1 MSRYLLVRVG
11 QSLVSLWAVVTI
23 VFLLVRATG
32 DPAALL
38 LPVGATQAQA
48 AQLRQSLGLNQSL
61 ASQYVEFLGHAVRG
75 NFGNSIVYSQSA
87 LSVIEPRLAATLQLV
102 LVTFAV
108 ILVVA
113 VPAGV
118 YAAAHRDRP
127 LDRFIRG
134 AATVAQAVPNFWVG
148 TILIIIFGVE
158 LRILPTFGNGGIRN
172 YVMPVISLALLGIAA
187 LTRLTRSSVLEA
199 LSSEYIKFARAKGV
213 AERAILWR
221 HALRNGVM
229 AVVTLGSL
237 LFLGLLTG
245 AVIIETVFS
254 WPGIGQILV
263 TSVSGH
269 DYPVVQAIVV
279 ILSAMYIGLNFILDV
294 AYGFIDPRVRV
305 AR

>member
-23 VFLLVRATG
+23 VFLLVRAAG
-32 DPAALL
+32 DPTTLL
-38 LPVGATQAQA
+38 LPTGATQAQA

-61 ASQYVEFLGHAVRG
+61 AAQYVHFLGHAVQG
-75 NFGNSIVYSQSA
+75 NFGTSVVYSQSA
-87 LSVIEPRLAATLQLV
+87 LSVIQPRFAATLQLV

-108 ILVVA
+108 ILLVA
-113 VPAGV
+113 IPAGV

-127 LDRFIRG
+127 LDRIVRG
-134 AATVAQAVPNFWVG
+134 SAAVAQAVPNFWVG

-158 LRILPTFGNGGIRN
+158 LKLLPTFGNGDIRN

-199 LSSEYIKFARAKGV
+199 LSSEYIKFARTKGV
-213 AERAILWR
+213 SERTILWR

-229 AVVTLGSL
+229 GVVTLGSL

-245 AVIIETVFS
+245 SVIIETVFS

-263 TSVSGH
+263 TSVSSH
-269 DYPVVQAIVV
+269 D
-279 ILSAMYIGLNFILDV
+279 
-294 AYGFIDPRVRV
+294 
-305 AR
+305 